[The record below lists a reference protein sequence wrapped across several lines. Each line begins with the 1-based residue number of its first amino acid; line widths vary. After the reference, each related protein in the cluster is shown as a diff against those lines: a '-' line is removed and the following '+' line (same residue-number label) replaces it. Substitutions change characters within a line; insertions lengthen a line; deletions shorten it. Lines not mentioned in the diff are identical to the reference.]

1 MWSMALRLGAWRKS
15 DRMIVPPRVSKFQV
29 CQICFWWVFWG
40 AQISHPSRIQ
50 VYILYIYTLYIWNP
64 NGSPCFVWSVC
75 LGLGKRRPLKNWL
88 VMAGLQMQKKTWG
101 DPCDSANG
109 QPYLFHPL
117 IYTSGGIYCVFSL
130 TQWPTFRLLVIPY
143 QGVIKFPFFGGIKQY
158 KSRVILR
165 DDFPTMHGLG
175 W

>member
-1 MWSMALRLGAWRKS
+1 MVYGIATRSLEKIGSNDCPTKGIKISGLPDLFLVGFLGGTNFTPFKDS
-15 DRMIVPPRVSKFQV
+15 GIYT
-29 CQICFWWVFWG
+29 
-40 AQISHPSRIQ
+40 
-50 VYILYIYTLYIWNP
+50 VYIHLVYMEPKWVPL
-64 NGSPCFVWSVC
+64 FC
-75 LGLGKRRPLKNWL
+75 LECMPWFGEKKTSQKL
-88 VMAGLQMQKKTWG
+88 VGHGWVTDAKKTWG

-117 IYTSGGIYCVFSL
+117 IYTSGGIYCAFSL